1 MADKTEPREPT
12 FEEAVTADWRNAYE
26 RDIQSMSPVQKFA
39 LKQAW
44 DAVEKSKPDTE
55 RDFARKVSRMGNNE
69 FNALVSDVTYD
80 ASRAKSGLK

>member
-1 MADKTEPREPT
+1 MAEKEPS
-12 FEEAVTADWRNAYE
+12 FEEAVKDDWRAAYA

-44 DAVEKSKPDTE
+44 DEVESKSASAAH
-55 RDFARKVSRMGNNE
+55 DFDRKIARMSNND

-80 ASRAKSGLK
+80 AQRATSKMK

>member
-1 MADKTEPREPT
+1 MAEKTEPS
-12 FEEAVTADWRNAYE
+12 FEEAVKDDWRAAYA

-44 DAVEKSKPDTE
+44 DEAESSKPDSE
-55 RDFARKVSRMGNNE
+55 RDFARKVSRMSNND

-80 ASRAKSGLK
+80 AQRATSKMK